1 MDEEG
6 RAYEDG
12 YEQGFIDGMQKNAES
27 KVTQFIDQGMRKPLT
42 EEVLTKLWGGFP
54 DDMTRQQA
62 MSFAR
67 AVERTHGI
75 GEKE

>member
-12 YEQGFIDGMQKNAES
+12 LRHGLKF
-27 KVTQFIDQGMRKPLT
+27 TRPLT
-42 EEVLTKLWGGFP
+42 EEVITKLWGGFS
-54 DDMTRQQA
+54 DDMNRQQA

-67 AVERTHGI
+67 AIERAHGI